1 MIGQKSGN
9 FLFRNIS
16 EKSSILITGNANIIW
31 KCAHDIINRF
41 TGYGFYPFATSLT
54 GFCYMKHFFIL
65 HQSPR
70 RSLWSFAFIFPVTH
84 FALFTAFKMSSS
96 TVSTS
101 DYRVIFDI
109 VLMSLLFL
117 LLVLTIALL
126 FFKQKNVP
134 VSQCIEVD
142 PREPH
147 SITITFVPAACVAST
162 TNDLRNSHAANPV
175 AASANVSD
183 VGGLTQT
190 ANSASNSQTASI
202 A

>member
-1 MIGQKSGN
+1 
-9 FLFRNIS
+9 
-16 EKSSILITGNANIIW
+16 
-31 KCAHDIINRF
+31 
-41 TGYGFYPFATSLT
+41 
-54 GFCYMKHFFIL
+54 
-65 HQSPR
+65 
-70 RSLWSFAFIFPVTH
+70 
-84 FALFTAFKMSSS
+84 MSSS
-96 TVSTS
+96 AISTS

-147 SITITFVPAACVAST
+147 SITITFVPATVMPVT
-162 TNDLRNSHAANPV
+162 TNDLRNSNSTHPV
-175 AASANVSD
+175 VASAGAAD
-183 VGGLTQT
+183 AQGLTRT
-190 ANSASNSQTASI
+190 TNSAGISQTAPI